1 MRLPLCVCVRFPP
14 LPHLRSIAG
23 VERADWKD
31 LEFQRKSCYGNSN
44 SYLKKPDSS
53 TWRFVRDSD
62 YLGKAYNLPP
72 LLPSLHLLE

>member
-1 MRLPLCVCVRFPP
+1 MCMCVFPS

-44 SYLKKPDSS
+44 SYLKKLDSS

-62 YLGKAYNLPP
+62 YLEKAYKSFPSPP
-72 LLPSLHLLE
+72 PSLPLFPPSIF